1 MAQLLLPP
9 IAESLLVQFRS
20 LAKARVEAAAP
31 HVRPRP
37 AAGRPGGGDH
47 AQLAVG
53 PAVTPARAPQDRG
66 EAAVDAAAGA
76 LYERVLDGLRLVA
89 RHAATGLLDALLQWR
104 KENLNLA
111 ARSGAELLILRKR
124 VCAAPGPPRPPA
136 RPPRPRLLAD
146 GAAAQLA
153 VETVF
158 LEAGGRLVGRGGG
171 GLSER
176 QADALERLAFDWI
189 LNAEKYVEP
198 KFAELGRARDR
209 VAQLCGMLL
218 GSLSAT
224 RLGPVSARFFQ
235 ARARG
240 RPRPP
245 AASLWPAPG
254 FV

>member
-9 IAESLLVQFRS
+9 IAESLLLQFRS

-47 AQLAVG
+47 AQSAIG

-136 RPPRPRLLAD
+136 APARRGRVCSLTAPRRSWRWRPCSWRPAAAWS
-146 GAAAQLA
+146 GAAAA
-153 VETVF
+153 
-158 LEAGGRLVGRGGG
+158 ACP
-171 GLSER
+171 S
-176 QADALERLAFDWI
+176 
-189 LNAEKYVEP
+189 
-198 KFAELGRARDR
+198 
-209 VAQLCGMLL
+209 
-218 GSLSAT
+218 
-224 RLGPVSARFFQ
+224 
-235 ARARG
+235 G
-240 RPRPP
+240 RPTRWS
-245 AASLWPAPG
+245 AWPSTG
-254 FV
+254 S